1 MIYLKYLIEYR
12 FKLLIL
18 IMSVPPIYVLIFDL
32 NKKIVYAHK
41 LCLSLPSKLRMSVPP
56 IIMDLI
62 GKEKG
67 SGKMT
72 KDG

>member
-12 FKLLIL
+12 FKLLI
-18 IMSVPPIYVLIFDL
+18 MSVPPIYVFIFDL
-32 NKKIVYAHK
+32 TKKFVYAHK
-41 LCLSLPSKLRMSVPP
+41 VCLSLPCKPRMSVPP

-72 KDG
+72 KNG

>member
-12 FKLLIL
+12 FKLL

-32 NKKIVYAHK
+32 NKKIVYANK
-41 LCLSLPSKLRMSVPP
+41 VCLSLPSKLRMSVPP